1 MIDQLIG
8 HFSKIRPF
16 SDTEKTAIRKNSII
30 RKFPTGELLLKEGS
44 RQAETFFILKGC
56 IRRYRLLN
64 GEEITT
70 GFYAE
75 NQWVISMTDFPDSAP
90 ADDYLVCM
98 EECILVVG
106 NEEQAQTLFKEFPDF
121 EAIARTILQQVMAEQ
136 HKHMQ
141 AYLTES
147 PEQRYLRLVET
158 NPGLLQRVSQYY
170 IASYI
175 GVKPESLSRIRK
187 RILKP
192 DK

>member
-1 MIDQLIG
+1 MIEQLIE
-8 HFSKIRPF
+8 HFSKIKPF
-16 SDTEKTAIRKNSII
+16 TDAEKAAIRKNSII
-30 RKFPTGELLLKEGS
+30 REFPAGKVLLKEGS
-44 RQAETFFILKGC
+44 RQSETFFILKGC
-56 IRRYRLLN
+56 VRRYRLLN

-70 GFYAE
+70 GFYTE

-98 EECILVVG
+98 EECVLVVG
-106 NEEQAQTLFKEFPDF
+106 NEAQAQALFKEFPDF
-121 EAIARTILQQVMAEQ
+121 EAIARTILQQAMAEQ

-147 PEQRYLRLVET
+147 PEQRYLRLTQT

-192 DK
+192 